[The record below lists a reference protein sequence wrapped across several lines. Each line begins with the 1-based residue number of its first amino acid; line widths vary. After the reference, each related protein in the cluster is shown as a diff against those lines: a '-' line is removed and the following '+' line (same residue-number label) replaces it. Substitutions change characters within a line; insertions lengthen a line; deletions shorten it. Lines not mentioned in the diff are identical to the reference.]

1 MIQSEYAKDPNRLR
15 LIFIIAIALCSTSM
29 KSGIVT
35 AKEVKHKSGS
45 TSLSILSVKSWIK
58 KNLPATHPLRVAIE
72 FEEDKLEVTDFIR
85 SIPRWVR
92 MVEVDQS

>member
-1 MIQSEYAKDPNRLR
+1 
-15 LIFIIAIALCSTSM
+15 M

-45 TSLSILSVKSWIK
+45 TSLSILSVKSWVK

-72 FEEDKLEVTDFIR
+72 LEEDSLQLLDFTSQI
-85 SIPRWVR
+85 SRWVK
-92 MVEVDQS
+92 MAEVDILS

>member
-1 MIQSEYAKDPNRLR
+1 MIQSEYESYSAKINIHHRDSSMLD
-15 LIFIIAIALCSTSM
+15 SM

-35 AKEVKHKSGS
+35 TKQVKRKSGS

-72 FEEDKLEVTDFIR
+72 FEEDKVEVTDFIR

-92 MVEVDQS
+92 MAEVD